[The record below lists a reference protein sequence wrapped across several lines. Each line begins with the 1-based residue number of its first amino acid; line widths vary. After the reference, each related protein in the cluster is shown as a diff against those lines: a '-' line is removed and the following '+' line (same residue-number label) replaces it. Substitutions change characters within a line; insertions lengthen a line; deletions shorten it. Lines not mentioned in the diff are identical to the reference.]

1 MAIVSKPDRENK
13 HTLYVVPDEVL
24 AQYSI
29 PADKLAQMFPKKEEH
44 SREEAIAV
52 ATAAKSG
59 GDEDHQPTTAPAYV
73 ARGST
78 ASRSGHWT
86 YTSVA
91 TGLISLQLSDAVSI
105 RVKLST

>member
-1 MAIVSKPDRENK
+1 MAIVSKPDKENK
-13 HTLYVVPDEVL
+13 HTLYDVPEEVL

-59 GDEDHQPTTAPAYV
+59 GDSEVQAY
-73 ARGST
+73 
-78 ASRSGHWT
+78 SGQDICYAWEC
-86 YTSVA
+86 
-91 TGLISLQLSDAVSI
+91 DAYGNCVY
-105 RVKLST
+105 VWWYC